1 MQDIIPDERSN
12 MAKIKEEMA
21 KLVAQNEAL
30 ASENATL
37 KATITT
43 NEKSQ
48 ALEIK
53 AATAET
59 QVSMMRMMLQAQ
71 ERSFS
76 QGSPSSSNSPPIFS
90 NIGM

>member
-1 MQDIIPDERSN
+1 
-12 MAKIKEEMA
+12 MAKLKEEMA
-21 KLVAQNEAL
+21 KLVAENAAL

-76 QGSPSSSNSPPIFS
+76 RDSPSSSSPPIFS
-90 NIGM
+90 TIGV